1 MDKSISWAYEQ
12 GLKKVQYMRET
23 LSGFPHITKDGKWLT
38 NKNGHWTGGFW
49 TGLIWLEALQKGD
62 EAIFKEAKKWAA
74 TLKCRIND
82 NKTHDQGFI
91 FGPSCVM
98 GYRITKDTDYLPLIH
113 AGAENMLDL
122 YNEKSGLILAWDEPS
137 YEGIA
142 IVDTIMNV
150 PLMWISDELK
160 GETKKKEIAL
170 VVADNI
176 KKYHVRKDS
185 STYHT
190 AIWDND
196 YNITGGTHQGYAAE
210 SCWSRGQA
218 WALYGFGNL
227 YRYTCNESYLDTG
240 IKLAEY
246 FYSHLN
252 KNLLP
257 AWDLVFQN
265 DDTQPI
271 DASAASIAAAGML
284 NLAYMLGKK
293 GDMAGMDKW
302 IGRAASILQSE
313 IELCLYKDLD
323 KYGIIENAIV
333 DFPRKSGI
341 GESTMYGDYYFME
354 ALYRLQNMD
363 NPEKLELLY

>member
-1 MDKSISWAYEQ
+1 MDKSTSWAYEQ
-12 GLKKVQYMRET
+12 GLKKIRHMRNT
-23 LSGFPHITKDGKWLT
+23 LREFPHITKGGEWMT
-38 NKNGHWTGGFW
+38 NKDGHWTGGFW
-49 TGLIWLEALQKGD
+49 VGLIWLEALQTGN
-62 EAIFKEAKKWAA
+62 EATLKEAKKWAMA
-74 TLKCRIND
+74 LKSRIKD

-98 GYRITKDTDYLPLIH
+98 GFRLTEDTDFLPLIH
-113 AGAENMLDL
+113 AGAKNMLDL

-142 IVDTIMNV
+142 IVDTIMNL
-150 PLMWISDELK
+150 PIMWISDELN
-160 GETKKKEIAL
+160 GETKKKEIVS

-190 AIWDND
+190 AIWDKD
-196 YNITGGTHQGYAAE
+196 YNITGGTHQGYNAE
-210 SCWSRGQA
+210 SCWSRGQV
-218 WALYGFGNL
+218 WALYGFANA
-227 YRYTCNESYLDTG
+227 YRYTGNVSYLDTS

-252 KNLLP
+252 EYLLP
-257 AWDLVFQN
+257 AWDFIFQN

-271 DASAASIAAAGML
+271 DASAASIASAGML
-284 NLAYMLGKK
+284 HLAYMLDKT
-293 GDMAGMDKW
+293 GDRPGRDKW
-302 IGRAASILQSE
+302 IERAASVLKSE

-323 KYGIIENAIV
+323 KFGIIEKATV

-354 ALYRLQNMD
+354 ALYRLQNMN
-363 NPEKLELLY
+363 NPEKLDLLY